1 MCRYMSFAGLLT
13 PIRKK
18 TKDAFNSWRKLLR
31 EAEAKKLPQ
40 QPRTL
45 FRDYLPDTK
54 VVVRSIDEEVT
65 REAYAIVP
73 QGWEIEK

>member
-1 MCRYMSFAGLLT
+1 VPLHIVRGIADTYK
-13 PIRKK
+13 KK
-18 TKDAFNSWRKLLR
+18 TKDAFNSWRKIMR

-73 QGWEIEK
+73 QGSEIEK